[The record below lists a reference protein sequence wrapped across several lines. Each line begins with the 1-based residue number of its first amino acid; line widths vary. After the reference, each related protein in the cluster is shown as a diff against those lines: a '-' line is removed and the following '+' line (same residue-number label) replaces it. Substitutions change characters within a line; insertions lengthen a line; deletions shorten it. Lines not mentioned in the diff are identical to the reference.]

1 MRFVPLAALAGAVVA
16 CGGGTGPGLEESR
29 APVEESRRIRDAD
42 ILFFERRIA
51 GDPEGA
57 LDLVQLGGLLL
68 RRYRDRGD
76 EADLLAAER
85 AARRALANRDRRNEA
100 AWRLLTAALSGQHR
114 FLEARRTAERLVA
127 VAPDDDAARAI
138 LGEVLLELGEYPAAD
153 RIFQRLAPRRFEAA
167 LAPRYARWL
176 ELRGRAGAARRLLE
190 AARDDAARAG
200 DRIPFEQ
207 RAWYHLRLA
216 ELAARF
222 GAWRTAVREIGTGLA
237 LVPDEWRLLG
247 LAARVALATD
257 DLDRAIASGNAS
269 LAQHL
274 DPATLATV
282 GDAWRRKG
290 DTLQAEQYFR
300 AMEAMSQAPPG
311 GFHRSWYLALL
322 DHDRRIPEVLAR
334 VQADLETRPDIY
346 GYDLLAWALFKS
358 GRLAEARQAMAR
370 ALAWGTEDPGLQA
383 RARAIG
389 AGP

>member
-1 MRFVPLAALAGAVVA
+1 MACSAGTA
-16 CGGGTGPGLEESR
+16 PGLEESR
-29 APVEESRRIRDAD
+29 ARVEESRRIRDAD
-42 ILFFERRIA
+42 ILFFEQRIA
-51 GDPEGA
+51 ADPGGA
-57 LDLVQLGGLLL
+57 LDLVQLGVLLL

-76 EADLLAAER
+76 EADLLAAEH
-85 AARRALANRDRRNEA
+85 AARRALANRDRRNQA

-114 FLEARRTAERLVA
+114 FLEARSTAERLVA
-127 VAPDDDAARAI
+127 VAPEDAAARAI

-153 RIFQRLAPRRFEAA
+153 RIFKRLAPRRFEAA

-176 ELRGRAGAARRLLE
+176 ELRGQAGAARRLLE
-190 AARDDAARAG
+190 AARDDAERAAEL
-200 DRIPFEQ
+200 IPFEQ

-216 ELAARF
+216 ELAAQF
-222 GAWRTAVREIGTGLA
+222 GAFGDAVREIRNGLA
-237 LVPDEWRLLG
+237 LVPDDWRLLG
-247 LAARVALATD
+247 LSARVALATD
-257 DLDRAIASGNAS
+257 DLDRAIASGDAS

-300 AMEAMSQAPPG
+300 AMESMSQAPPG

-322 DHDRRIPEVLAR
+322 DHDRRISDVLAR
-334 VQADLETRPDIY
+334 VQADLAARPDIY

-358 GRLAEARQAMAR
+358 GRVAEARQAMSR
-370 ALAWGTEDPGLQA
+370 ALAWGTEDPGLRA